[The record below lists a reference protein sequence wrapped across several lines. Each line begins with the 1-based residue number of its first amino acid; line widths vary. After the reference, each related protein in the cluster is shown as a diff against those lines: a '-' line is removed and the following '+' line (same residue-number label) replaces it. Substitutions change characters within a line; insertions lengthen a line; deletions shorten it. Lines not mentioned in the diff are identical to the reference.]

1 MATTGL
7 ASHLPLRRERKRITS
22 AAATATTTRVIIIP
36 SEPDYLHIP
45 PKVAAAAEAEAGAGA
60 APPSFPLGCD
70 VSSVLFLSLGFF
82 FFFYLNLRQQLSSLL
97 VTPYLPFHHR
107 LYVLWSS
114 ICTMRSLLSGKTQ
127 EHMHTLD
134 ELWLSLLLCVPDE
147 DLTPTLSHRLA
158 HPFLFSPSIP

>member
-45 PKVAAAAEAEAGAGA
+45 PKVAAAAEAEAEAGAGA

-82 FFFYLNLRQQLSSLL
+82 FFLSKLASTTFESPCHSVFTLPPSALCFMEQYLHDAQFAQR
-97 VTPYLPFHHR
+97 
-107 LYVLWSS
+107 
-114 ICTMRSLLSGKTQ
+114 
-127 EHMHTLD
+127 
-134 ELWLSLLLCVPDE
+134 E
-147 DLTPTLSHRLA
+147 DPETHA
-158 HPFLFSPSIP
+158 HVG